1 VLHNP
6 NDVEHTSHE
15 GRRRDNKVF
24 CEVKGAAVGIFIHDK
39 RVIFSLMARATPSRP
54 AVGFPMLATVDV
66 AGVAHVRTVVVRGFD
81 VGRGQLWFSTDA
93 RSQKA
98 ADLVRQ
104 PMAELCFWLARRK
117 VQIRVLARWRVVAAK
132 EAARSKVAAKFRR
145 ECWREHSA
153 ASQKIF
159 FMGTPGLALDEK
171 SEIKILRKLPASPPA
186 EFAVVVGTIEGMDVL
201 RLSRPA
207 HERWVHIRNGK
218 VWSAT
223 EISP

>member
-1 VLHNP
+1 
-6 NDVEHTSHE
+6 
-15 GRRRDNKVF
+15 
-24 CEVKGAAVGIFIHDK
+24 
-39 RVIFSLMARATPSRP
+39 
-54 AVGFPMLATVDV
+54 MLATAD
-66 AGVAHVRTVVVRGFD
+66 ARGVARVRTVVVRGFD
-81 VGRGQLWFSTDA
+81 AERGELWFSTHA
-93 RSQKA
+93 ESPKA
-98 ADLVRQ
+98 VDLAAIPV
-104 PMAELCFWLARRK
+104 AEICFWLARRK
-117 VQIRVLARWRVVAAK
+117 VQIRVMARWKVVGAR
-132 EAARSKVAAKFRR
+132 EAERSKVAAKFRSK
-145 ECWREHSA
+145 CWREHSA